1 MNKLIDVDNF
11 EKRLWIEYKKT
22 KNSYISSGIAL
33 VLGMLNDEPT
43 FTEQELKS
51 DGANEVLN
59 QLRAEMLLEILS
71 HSGTDE
77 EVIQAYADGLKKG
90 LDILDKYKTESE
102 A

>member
-51 DGANEVLN
+51 DGANEVLDKI
-59 QLRAEMLLEILS
+59 RKRVELEKLGYPPSAGYYKAIMK
-71 HSGTDE
+71 
-77 EVIQAYADGLKKG
+77 V
-90 LDILDKYKTESE
+90 LDIIDKYKAESE
-102 A
+102 E

>member
-43 FTEQELKS
+43 CTEQEL
-51 DGANEVLN
+51 EVLN
-59 QLRAEMLLEILS
+59 QLRERVELEKLGYPPS
-71 HSGTDE
+71 
-77 EVIQAYADGLKKG
+77 ADYYKAIMKVLK
-90 LDILDKYKTESE
+90 IIDKATKEYSK
-102 A
+102 